1 MTAPL
6 CGQSYSFTSVFRR
19 PITVPGG
26 GVGGGGGGGVGVGV
40 GGGVCERVLGQAI

>member
-26 GVGGGGGGGVGVGV
+26 GGGGGGGGIGVG

>member
-26 GVGGGGGGGVGVGV
+26 GGVGGGIGDGGGG